1 MPISI
6 SFLLPT
12 LLCILSA
19 APAWSK
25 LTWGTTEFLF
35 AFGDSYTTDGFNIS
49 AGVDSPVSGFTS
61 SNGPN
66 WVNFLG
72 ATYNQTDVKVFD
84 LASGGATV
92 DAALVPPFSST
103 VFSIVDQVSQFKQ
116 ILAPKPVGGQWDS
129 SNSLFAFWI
138 GINDVGNSFGW
149 TNITGHE
156 PAFYT
161 KILIRLKS
169 QLEILYEEGAR
180 SFLFLTVPPT
190 DRAPIFLQQGS
201 NVVKRLHPLI
211 ANYNAQL
218 ATIVDNFKARHKDL
232 DQVTVFN
239 TQPIFNT
246 LLDNANALGFV
257 NATGWCEAYQN
268 GTPEKNTQI
277 GPCAPVSSY
286 FWLNNLHPLFTVHD
300 VVARGIS
307 TTLSA

>member
-103 VFSIVDQVSQFKQ
+103 VFSI
-116 ILAPKPVGGQWDS
+116 DS

-156 PAFYT
+156 PAFYK
-161 KILIRLKS
+161 KILIRLES

-201 NVVKRLHPLI
+201 KVVKRLHPLI

-232 DQVTVFN
+232 DQVTVFD

-246 LLDNANALGFV
+246 LPDNANALGFV

-268 GTPEKNTQI
+268 GTAEKNTQI
-277 GPCAPVSSY
+277 DPCAPVSSY